1 MTLKNYIDSLVKQ
14 IEKDLGLTFV
24 TEKEE
29 GNLCFINN
37 NDDLRDEFK
46 QTFAP
51 IDLLDYIYAVL
62 HSPSYREKYKEFL
75 KIDFL
80 RVPYP
85 QNAVKFWQLVKLGS
99 QLRVVL
105 GVDDILHYQKL
116 ILALWENGLLMGEI
130 ENIFDNEE

>member
-37 NDDLRDEFK
+37 NDDLLDEFK

-51 IDLLDYIYAVL
+51 IDLLDYIYTVL

>member
-85 QNAVKFWQLVKLGS
+85 QDAVKFWQLVKLGS
-99 QLRVVL
+99 QLREIL

>member
-85 QNAVKFWQLVKLGS
+85 QDAVKFWQLVKLGS
-99 QLRVVL
+99 QLREVL